1 MRSSFCISIVV
12 IGSLLAAAS
21 VAVAEQ
27 EGSGTLSG
35 RITDASL
42 GGPLPGAI
50 VLVEGTVLQAVSDQ
64 EGRFQLAGVPV
75 GTQTAAVRF
84 LGRQTVRAPVT
95 VLPGRTVTLDIE
107 LRDAFVLQETVTVT
121 AGPIGGGEARALN
134 QQKTAPNI
142 TNVVS
147 ADQIGQFPDA
157 NAAEATQRIPGISIE
172 RDQGEGRYVVIRGS
186 EARLNSMMING
197 ERIPSPEGDVRQV
210 ALDVVP
216 TDMLE
221 AIQVS
226 KALMPDMDA
235 DAIGGAVNLVTK
247 AAPSQ
252 TRTLAT
258 ISGGYNDIQ
267 DDWGQGLFSVTA
279 GRRFNGDRLGLIATA
294 SFNDVNR
301 GSENIEPEYDDGDLD
316 DLQVRDYSINR
327 ERTGLNA
334 ALDYQLTPTD
344 SMFVRGIFARF
355 ADQEYRRR
363 TRYRVGD
370 DRIERELKDRLETQ
384 VIGNLQ
390 AGANH
395 FLANGLHIDYRVS
408 ASYAEEDEPDR
419 HDTTF
424 RQDDVLFNPNVSAAF
439 IDPDNL
445 QANPLNENLA
455 AFTLDDQVVENNL
468 TTDRD
473 VVGVFDLRIPLGLR
487 RNFAG
492 TVKAGVK
499 YRDKRKTRDNS
510 ALVFES
516 EDDLFL
522 TDFSDPAFDV
532 GSVLGGRYMPGA
544 HVGADQARQL
554 RTRFGLEREV
564 DFEADLADYNAA
576 ERTSAVYGMAD
587 LALGPAM
594 TLLTGVRVESTRV
607 DYTGYELLFDDEGD
621 FAAIDP
627 IANQRDYTRVFPGV
641 HWRYAFTPDSNLRA
655 AVTRSMARPNYY
667 DLVPFQLILEEDSEI
682 VRGNATLRPTM
693 SSNVD
698 LMLEHY
704 FQSVGVVSGGVFYKN
719 LTDFIFPFTF
729 GEPRNGDV
737 FDVLEPRNGEAA
749 RVTGVELAFQNQL
762 RALPAPFDG
771 LGLYANYTSTV
782 LCLAP
787 LPTDSDATL
796 PERAED
802 NLRLPGQ
809 ARHVGNFAVW
819 YEKGGFSARAS
830 LNFRGRALF
839 EVADDAAED
848 IFLDANH
855 QLDLTISQA
864 LTSNLRLF
872 VNVLNLTD
880 QPLRFYEGSPDR
892 PIQEEYY
899 SWWMSFGARVSY

>member
-1 MRSSFCISIVV
+1 MHATFTYRVLATMLLS
-12 IGSLLAAAS
+12 SLLAAA
-21 VAVAEQ
+21 AAAQ
-27 EGSGTLSG
+27 QTGSGTLSG
-35 RITDASL
+35 RVVDAGL
-42 GGPLPGAI
+42 GGPLPGAV
-50 VLVEGTVLQAVSDQ
+50 VLVEGIVLQAVTDG
-64 EGRFQLAGVPV
+64 EGRFQLAGVPA
-75 GTQTAAVRF
+75 GDRTAAVSF
-84 LGRQTVRAPVT
+84 LGRQTVRTPVT
-95 VLPGRTVTLDIE
+95 VAAGRTVTLEIE
-107 LRDAFVLQETVTVT
+107 LRDAFVLEEAVTVT
-121 AGPIGGGEARALN
+121 AAPIADGEARALN
-134 QQKTAPNI
+134 QQKAAPNI

-172 RDQGEGRYVVIRGS
+172 RDQGEGRYVVIRGT

-216 TDMLE
+216 TDLLE

-226 KALMPDMDA
+226 KALTPDMDA

-247 AAPSQ
+247 AAPSR

-267 DDWGQGLFSVTA
+267 DDWGQGLFSVTS
-279 GRRFNGDRLGLIATA
+279 GRRFNGEKLGLIATA
-294 SFNDVNR
+294 SYNDVNR

-316 DLQVRDYSINR
+316 DLQVRDYAVNR
-327 ERTGLNA
+327 ERTGLNG
-334 ALDYQLTPTD
+334 ALDYRFSPSNSL
-344 SMFVRGIFARF
+344 FVRGIFTRF

-384 VIGNLQ
+384 VIGNVQ
-390 AGANH
+390 AGADH
-395 FLANGLHIDYRVS
+395 FLANGVFIDYRVS
-408 ASYAEEDEPDR
+408 VSYAEEDEPDR

-424 RQDDVLFNPNVSAAF
+424 RQDDVLFNPNVSAAL

-445 QANPLNENLA
+445 QANPLNESLA
-455 AFTLDDQVVENNL
+455 AFSLDDQVIENNL

-473 VVGVFDLRIPLGLR
+473 VVGAFDLEIPLAPR
-487 RNFAG
+487 TNFAG
-492 TVKAGVK
+492 TFKAGVK

-522 TDFSDPAFDV
+522 AEFVDPSFNV
-532 GSVLGGRYMPGA
+532 GTVLDGRYTPGS
-544 HVGADQARQL
+544 HVAADAAR
-554 RTRFGLEREV
+554 RFRSQFAFESEV
-564 DFEADLADYNAA
+564 DFEADLADYGAT
-576 ERTSAVYGMAD
+576 ERTAAAYGQAD

-594 TLLTGVRVESTRV
+594 TLLTGVRVESTRI
-607 DYTGYELLFDDEGD
+607 DYTGNEMLFDDEGD

-627 IANQRDYTRVFPGV
+627 IADRRDHTKVFPGV

-693 SSNVD
+693 SSNFD
-698 LMLEHY
+698 LMVEHY
-704 FQSVGVVSGGVFYKN
+704 FQSVGVVSGGFFYKS

-729 GEPRNGDV
+729 GEDRNGDV
-737 FDVLEPRNGEAA
+737 FDVLEPRNGEDA
-749 RVTGVELAFQNQL
+749 RVSGVELAFQNQL

-771 LGLYANYTSTV
+771 LGLYANYT
-782 LCLAP
+782 L
-787 LPTDSDATL
+787 TDSDATL
-796 PERAED
+796 PERAAEE
-802 NLRLPGQ
+802 LRLPGQ

-819 YEKGGFSARAS
+819 YEKRGFSARAS

-839 EVADDAAED
+839 EVSDDPAED
-848 IFLDANH
+848 VFLDANH
-855 QLDLTISQA
+855 QLDLTVSQA
-864 LTSNLRLF
+864 LTGNLRLF
-872 VNVLNLTD
+872 VNALNLTN
-880 QPLRFYEGSPDR
+880 QPLRFHEGSPDR

-899 SWWMSFGARVSY
+899 SWWMSFGARLSY

>member
-1 MRSSFCISIVV
+1 MRSIFSISIIV
-12 IGSLLAAAS
+12 IGSLLGGTAAA
-21 VAVAEQ
+21 EQ
-27 EGSGTLSG
+27 TGAGTLSG
-35 RITDASL
+35 RIVDASL

-50 VLVEGTVLQAVSDQ
+50 VLVEGTVLQAASDE
-64 EGRFQLAGVPV
+64 EGRFQLAGVPA
-75 GTQTAAVRF
+75 GDQTAVVRF
-84 LGRQTVRAPVT
+84 LGRQTVRTPIA
-95 VLPGRTVTLDIE
+95 VLAGQTVTLAIE
-107 LRDAFVLQETVTVT
+107 LRDAFVLEETVTVT
-121 AGPIGGGEARALN
+121 AGPIGDGEARALN

-186 EARLNSMMING
+186 EARLNSMLING

-216 TDMLE
+216 TDLLE
-221 AIQVS
+221 AIHVS
-226 KALMPDMDA
+226 KALTPDMDA

-252 TRTLAT
+252 ARALAT

-279 GRRFNGDRLGLIATA
+279 GRRFNGDKLGLIATA
-294 SFNDVNR
+294 SYNDVNR

-334 ALDYQLTPTD
+334 ALDYQLTPND
-344 SMFVRGIFARF
+344 SLFVRGIFTRF

-390 AGANH
+390 AGADH
-395 FLANGLHIDYRVS
+395 FLANGLHVDYRVS

-424 RQDDVLFNPNVSAAF
+424 RQDDILFDPNVSAAF

-473 VVGVFDLRIPLGLR
+473 IVGAFDVRLPLLLR

-492 TVKAGVK
+492 TLKAGVK

-516 EDDLFL
+516 GEDLFL
-522 TDFSDPAFDV
+522 NDLVDPAFNV
-532 GSVLGGRYMPGA
+532 RSVLGGRYMPGA
-544 HVGADQARQL
+544 HVGPDQARQL
-554 RTRFGLEREV
+554 RSRFALEAET
-564 DFEADLADYNAA
+564 DFEADLADYTAT

-594 TLLTGVRVESTRV
+594 TLLSGVRVESTRI
-607 DYTGYELLFDDEGD
+607 DYTGYELLFDDAGD
-621 FAAIDP
+621 FASIEPVGDA
-627 IANQRDYTRVFPGV
+627 RDYTKVFPGV

-655 AVTRSMARPNYY
+655 AVTRSMARPNFY

-682 VRGNATLRPTM
+682 VRGNATLRPTVA
-693 SSNVD
+693 SNVD
-698 LMLEHY
+698 LMVEHY
-704 FQSVGVVSGGVFYKN
+704 FQSVGVVSGGFFYKS

-729 GEPRNGDV
+729 GETRNGDD
-737 FDVLEPRNGEAA
+737 FDVLEPRNGDDA
-749 RVTGVELAFQNQL
+749 RVTGLELAFQNQL

-771 LGLYANYTSTV
+771 LGLYANYTF
-782 LCLAP
+782 
-787 LPTDSDATL
+787 TDSDATL
-796 PERAED
+796 PERAAD
-802 NLRLPGQ
+802 DLRLPGQ
-809 ARHVGNFAVW
+809 ARHVGNLAVW
-819 YEKGGFSARAS
+819 YEKRGFSARAS

-848 IFLDANH
+848 VFLDANR
-855 QLDLTISQA
+855 QLDLSVSQA
-864 LTSNLRLF
+864 LSDNLRLF
-872 VNVLNLTD
+872 VNALNLTNE
-880 QPLRFYEGSPDR
+880 PLRFYEGSPDR
-892 PIQEEYY
+892 PMQEEFY
-899 SWWMSFGARVSY
+899 SWWMSFGARLSY

>member
-1 MRSSFCISIVV
+1 MDSTHRNRIAAIV
-12 IGSLLAAAS
+12 LLCGLSAGAS
-21 VAVAEQ
+21 VAAAQ
-27 EGSGTLSG
+27 QAGSGTLSG
-35 RITDASL
+35 RIVDVSL
-42 GGPLPGAI
+42 GGPLPGAV
-50 VLVEGTVLQAVSDQ
+50 VLVEGTVLQAVSDA
-64 EGRFQLAGVPV
+64 EGRFQLAGVPA
-75 GTQTAAVRF
+75 GEQTAVVRF
-84 LGRQTVRAPVT
+84 LGRQTVRAPIVVRAGQT
-95 VLPGRTVTLDIE
+95 ATLEVE
-107 LRDAFVLQETVTVT
+107 LRDAFVLEEAVTVT
-121 AGPIGGGEARALN
+121 AAPIGDGEARALN
-134 QQKTAPNI
+134 QQKAAPNI

-147 ADQIGQFPDA
+147 ANQIGQFPDA

-186 EARLNSMMING
+186 EARLNSMLING

-226 KALMPDMDA
+226 KALTPDMDA

-247 AAPSQ
+247 GAPSQ
-252 TRTLAT
+252 PRVLAT
-258 ISGGYNDIQ
+258 VSGGYNDIQ

-279 GRRFNGDRLGLIATA
+279 GRRFNGERLGLIATA

-301 GSENIEPEYDDGDLD
+301 GSENIEPEYDGGDLD

-334 ALDYQLTPTD
+334 ALDYQLTPAD
-344 SMFVRGIFARF
+344 SLFVRGIFTRF
-355 ADQEYRRR
+355 SDQEYRRR
-363 TRYRVGD
+363 TRYRVGN

-384 VIGNLQ
+384 MIGSLQ

-408 ASYAEEDEPDR
+408 ASYAEESEPDR

-424 RQDDVLFNPNVSAAF
+424 RQDDVRFAPNVSAAV

-445 QANPLNENLA
+445 QANPLNERLG
-455 AFTLDDQVVENNL
+455 AFTLDDQVVESNL

-473 VVGVFDLRIPLGLR
+473 VVGAFDLRIPLGLR

-492 TVKAGVK
+492 TLKAGVK

-522 TDFSDPAFDV
+522 SDFVDPAFNV
-532 GSVLGGRYMPGA
+532 ATVLGGRYAPGA
-544 HVGADQARQL
+544 HVGADAAR
-554 RTRFGLEREV
+554 RFRSQYALEREV
-564 DFEADLADYNAA
+564 DFEADLADYDAT

-587 LALGPAM
+587 LALGPEM
-594 TLLTGVRVESTRV
+594 TLLAGVRAESTRIG
-607 DYTGYELLFDDEGD
+607 YTGYELLFGGDGD
-621 FAAIDP
+621 FAAIEP
-627 IANQRDYTRVFPGV
+627 IADRRDYTKVFPGV

-655 AVTRSMARPNYY
+655 ALTRSMARPNYY

-682 VRGNATLRPTM
+682 VRGNATLQPTM
-693 SSNVD
+693 SSNFD
-698 LMLEHY
+698 LLLEHY
-704 FQSVGVVSGGVFYKN
+704 FQSVGVVSGGFFHKN

-729 GEPRNGDV
+729 GETRGGEV

-749 RVTGVELAFQNQL
+749 RVTGVELAFQNRL

-771 LGLYANYTSTV
+771 LGLYVNYTF
-782 LCLAP
+782 
-787 LPTDSDATL
+787 TDSSATL
-796 PERAED
+796 PERSED
-802 NLRLPGQ
+802 SLRLPGQ

-819 YEKGGFSARAS
+819 YEKAGFSARAS

-855 QLDLTISQA
+855 QLDLTVSQA
-864 LTSNLRLF
+864 LTGNLRLF
-872 VNVLNLTD
+872 VNALNLTD
-880 QPLRFYEGSPDR
+880 QPLRFYEGTPDR
-892 PIQEEYY
+892 PIQEEFY
-899 SWWMSFGARVSY
+899 SWWMSFGARLSY